1 MTGTGKLLRLIVR
14 RDRVLLPLWA
24 ILIGVI
30 PASYIKAFN
39 GIFSTDAERL
49 AYARTSQNNAGFI
62 ALYGPL
68 HGDSLPVLVSWRSG
82 FITVI
87 IGLFALLT
95 LVRHTRADEEAGRTE
110 LIGATVV
117 GRSAQLAAALIAT
130 MGASLISGLVLLAAM
145 VGNGLGAAGSFAFGA
160 EFTLAGWAFAGVA
173 AIAVQ
178 LAGSAR
184 GARTIGIVALGLAYV
199 LRVGGDISAL
209 GDGKLSW
216 LSWLSPIGWLT
227 HIFPYERN
235 AAWPML
241 LTVLFSLVTVTCGV
255 LLLGRRDLGAG
266 LIAPRLGRSSAA
278 AGLRTP
284 LALAWRLHRGLLIGW
299 TSGFAALGLVFGGVG
314 GSVDDLADGNQAVT
328 DVFAHLGGRSSLIA
342 SYFAGIAGIVGIV
355 AACYAVQA
363 TLRLRDEEQA
373 GHAEVLL
380 STAVSRTALLGS
392 HLVFSVLG
400 PTVAL
405 LAEGVVAGVTYGQG
419 EVGGIIA
426 GTLLQLPAV
435 WVLAAIAV
443 LVVGVLPRWSLIA
456 WAAPAIC
463 LLVLLVGE
471 TLQLNH
477 YLLDISPFT
486 HVPHVPGGDVP
497 ATPLVTLVVIAV
509 VLAVAGAFGLRR
521 RGIPD

>member
-1 MTGTGKLLRLIVR
+1 MTGTLKLLRLILR
-14 RDRVLLPLWA
+14 RDRFLLPLWS
-24 ILIGVI
+24 ILVGLV
-30 PASYIKAFN
+30 PASYVKTFEGFFA
-39 GIFSTDAERL
+39 TDAQRV
-49 AYARTSQNNAGFI
+49 AYVKTLQGNTGFI

-68 HGDSLPVLVSWRSG
+68 HGASLPVVVAWRSG
-82 FITVI
+82 FIPI
-87 IGLFALLT
+87 MIGLFALLT
-95 LVRHTRADEEAGRTE
+95 VVRHTRTDEEAGRTE

-130 MGASLISGLVLLAAM
+130 MGASVVCGLVVAAAM
-145 VGNGLGAAGSFAFGA
+145 IGDNFDVTGSFAFGA

-184 GARTIGIVALGLAYV
+184 GARSIAVVVLGVAYV

-209 GDGKLSW
+209 GDGKLSF

-227 HIFPYERN
+227 HVFPYEQN
-235 AAWPML
+235 AGRPL
-241 LTVLFSLVTVTCGV
+241 LLALLFAVVTVTGGV

-266 LIAPRLGRSSAA
+266 LIAARLGRPSAA
-278 AGLRTP
+278 AGLRSP
-284 LALAWRLHRGLLIGW
+284 LALAWRLHRGLLTGW
-299 TSGFAALGLVFGGVG
+299 TLGFAALGLVFGGVG
-314 GSVDDLADGNQAVT
+314 GSVDDLADGNSTVS
-328 DVFAHLGGRSSLIA
+328 DLFAHLGGRSSLIA
-342 SYFAGIAGIVGIV
+342 SYFASIAGIVGLI

-363 TLRLRDEEQA
+363 TLRLRDEEQT
-373 GHAEVLL
+373 GHAEVVL

-392 HLVFSVLG
+392 HLVFSLLG
-400 PTVAL
+400 PAVAL
-405 LAEGVVAGVTYGQG
+405 VAEGLVAGITYGHG
-419 EVGGIIA
+419 ELGGIVA

-443 LVVGVLPRWSLIA
+443 LIFGLLPRWSLVA

-463 LLVLLVGE
+463 LLILLVGE

-486 HVPHVPGGDVP
+486 HIPHLPGGSVP
-497 ATPLVTLVVIAV
+497 ATPLITLIVVAV
-509 VLAVAGAFGLRR
+509 VLAVVGAAGLRR
-521 RGIPD
+521 RNIPE